1 MIQIKLGA
9 IGMACALV
17 MASAAGQAQASTPYA
32 TVPTLRAEYTGYAH
46 GLTVLKLHAS
56 IALGSRSYGLSL
68 GYHTAGLI
76 SVVASSAIESSVQGY
91 FGADGSAEPL
101 RFSSAGSTNG
111 TARRTVL
118 TYKAGSPEIDALEP
132 PPDTERDPVPA
143 GDEAH
148 TIDTLSAIAALLH
161 QVATTGRCDGTVRTF
176 DGQRLGDITA
186 TTIGDETLAPSSRS
200 SFSGRTLRCD
210 FVGRQLAGFKR
221 SEDQA
226 AVRKPHR
233 GTAWLAALQPGQ
245 PMVPVKVI
253 FDHRVLGPTTMYIT
267 TAPADDMK

>member
-1 MIQIKLGA
+1 MIQLKLGA
-9 IGMACALV
+9 VGIACALV
-17 MASAAGQAQASTPYA
+17 AASAAGQAQTPA
-32 TVPTLRAEYTGYAH
+32 PPAAISTLRAEYTGYAH

-56 IALGSRSYGLSL
+56 IALGPRSYGLSL

-76 SVVASSAIESSVQGY
+76 SVVANSAIESSVQGY

-101 RFSSAGSTNG
+101 RFSSAGTING
-111 TARRTVL
+111 TARRTLL
-118 TYKAGSPEIDALEP
+118 TYKGGSPEIDALEP
-132 PPDTERDPVPA
+132 PPDTERDPVPV
-143 GDEAH
+143 GEEAH

-186 TTIGDETLAPSSRS
+186 TTVGDETLAQTDRS
-200 SFSGRTLRCD
+200 TFSGRTLRCD

-221 SEDQA
+221 SEDQV
-226 AVRKPHR
+226 AVRKPHN

-253 FDHRVLGPTTMYIT
+253 FDHRILGQTTMYIT
-267 TAPADDMK
+267 TPAMDDTK

>member
-1 MIQIKLGA
+1 MIQLKLGA
-9 IGMACALV
+9 AAIACALAV
-17 MASAAGQAQASTPYA
+17 PCLAGHAQTPAPAAPI
-32 TVPTLRAEYTGYAH
+32 PTLRAEYTGYAH

-56 IALGSRSYGLSL
+56 IALGPRSYGLSL

-76 SVVASSAIESSVQGY
+76 GMVANSSVESSVQGY
-91 FGADGSAEPL
+91 FAADGTAQPL
-101 RFSSAGSTNG
+101 RFSSAGTMNG
-111 TARRTVL
+111 TPRRTVL

-132 PPDTERDPVPA
+132 PPDSERDPVPA

-176 DGQRLGDITA
+176 DGQRLGEIRA
-186 TTIGDETLAPSSRS
+186 TTVGDDTLPHSDRS
-200 SFSGRTLRCD
+200 PFSGHTLRCD
-210 FVGRQLAGFKR
+210 FVGRQLGGFKR

-226 AVRKPHR
+226 AIRKPHS

-253 FDHRVLGPTTMYIT
+253 FDHRVLGQTTMYIA
-267 TAPADDMK
+267 TAAGDDAK

>member
-1 MIQIKLGA
+1 MIQLKLGA
-9 IGMACALV
+9 FGIACALV
-17 MASAAGQAQASTPYA
+17 MASPAGQAQTPTPPA
-32 TVPTLRAEYTGYAH
+32 TIPTLRADYTGYAH

-56 IALGSRSYGLSL
+56 IALGPQSYGLSL

-76 SVVASSAIESSVQGY
+76 SVVANSSVESSVQGY
-91 FGADGSAEPL
+91 FGAGGSAEPL
-101 RFSSAGSTNG
+101 RFSSAGTVNG

-132 PPDTERDPVPA
+132 PAETEREPVPPA
-143 GDEAH
+143 DALH

-186 TTIGDETLAPSSRS
+186 TTVGDETLPRSDRS

-226 AVRKPHR
+226 AVRKPHN

-253 FDHRVLGPTTMYIT
+253 FDHRVLGQTTMYIT
-267 TAPADDMK
+267 TAATDDTK